1 MWIRRW
7 LSILFIGG
15 LASVNADAE
24 VFLEGYFIARE
35 VCPAFQSIRR
45 GTNPGNAQ
53 TEIARAYDLHSKNA
67 ELASHYLV
75 EFSGAQ
81 PSRRWVAVS
90 CGQHVVLAG
99 EPPPDGGG
107 DGTGGVDE
115 SYVLAVSWQ
124 PGFCETKPGKPECA
138 SMTSDRFDATHFS
151 LHGLWPQPRSNIYCN
166 VEPAQI
172 ALDKDRRWN
181 ELDPLE
187 LTPETRASLDV
198 VMPGTMSGLHRHEW
212 VKHGSCYGDGSP
224 EKYFRDS
231 LALIE
236 SLNASGV
243 QDLFE
248 ANIGE
253 DTETAAIRDA
263 FSAAFGSE
271 TGERVN
277 FKCNQDQARTLIT
290 EMQLQLRG
298 MISSNPDLGELLSA
312 GSPVGRG
319 CSVGVIDP
327 AGFQ

>member
-1 MWIRRW
+1 MWIRIW
-7 LSILFIGG
+7 LLILLVGG
-15 LASVNADAE
+15 LASVTAEAE
-24 VFLEGYFIARE
+24 VLLEGYFIARK
-35 VCPAFQSIRR
+35 VCPAFQSIKQE
-45 GTNPGNAQ
+45 TNPGNAQ

-67 ELASHYLV
+67 EVASHFLV
-75 EFSGAQ
+75 EFPGVQ

-99 EPPPDGGG
+99 KPGPGEGGAK
-107 DGTGGVDE
+107 

-124 PGFCETKPGKPECA
+124 PGFCETKPEKPECV
-138 SMTSDRFDATHFS
+138 SMTPERFDATHFS
-151 LHGLWPQPRSNIYCN
+151 LHGLWPQPRSNVYCN
-166 VEPAQI
+166 VAQAQI
-172 ALDKDRRWN
+172 ALDKDRKWN

-231 LALIE
+231 LALINA
-236 SLNASGV
+236 LNASGV

-248 ANIGE
+248 TNIGQ
-253 DTETAAIRDA
+253 DITTAAISTA
-263 FSAAFGSE
+263 FSAGFGLE
-271 TGERVN
+271 AGERVK
-277 FKCNQDQARTLIT
+277 FMCNGDQGRTLIT

-298 MISSNPDLGELLSA
+298 TISENPDLGELLLA
-312 GSPVGRG
+312 GSRVGRV
-319 CSVGVIDP
+319 CSAGVIDP

>member
-7 LSILFIGG
+7 LLILLVSG
-15 LASVNADAE
+15 LASVQADAE
-24 VFLEGYFIARE
+24 VLLEGYFIARE
-35 VCPAFQSIRR
+35 VCPAFQSIRH

-67 ELASHYLV
+67 EVASHYLV
-75 EFSGAQ
+75 EFPGVQ

-99 EPPPDGGG
+99 ASGPGEGGG
-107 DGTGGVDE
+107 E

-124 PGFCETKPGKPECA
+124 PGFCETKPEKPECA

-151 LHGLWPQPRSNIYCN
+151 LHGLWPQPRNNVYCN
-166 VEPAQI
+166 VVPAQI

-236 SLNASGV
+236 ALNASRV

-248 ANIGE
+248 TNIGQ
-253 DTETAAIRDA
+253 DIATAAISAA
-263 FSAAFGSE
+263 FSAAFGLE
-271 TGERVN
+271 AGERVK
-277 FKCNQDQARTLIT
+277 FRCNQDQARTLIT

-298 MISSNPDLGELLSA
+298 TISENPDLGELLSA
-312 GSPVGRG
+312 GSRVRRG
-319 CSVGVIDP
+319 CSVGVIGNF
-327 AGFQ
+327 ALF

>member
-7 LSILFIGG
+7 LLILLVGG
-15 LASVNADAE
+15 LASVTADAE
-24 VFLEGYFIARE
+24 VLLEGYFIARK
-35 VCPAFQSIRR
+35 VCPVFQSIKHE
-45 GTNPGNAQ
+45 TNPGNAQ
-53 TEIARAYDLHSKNA
+53 TKIARAYDLHSKNA
-67 ELASHYLV
+67 EVASHYLV
-75 EFSGAQ
+75 EFPGVQ

-99 EPPPDGGG
+99 KPGPGEGGG
-107 DGTGGVDE
+107 K
-115 SYVLAVSWQ
+115 SFVLAVSWQ
-124 PGFCETKPGKPECA
+124 PGFCETKPEKPECA

-151 LHGLWPQPRSNIYCN
+151 LHGLWPQPRSNVYCN

-212 VKHGSCYGDGSP
+212 VKHGSCYGDGAP
-224 EKYFRDS
+224 EEYFRDS
-231 LALIE
+231 LGLIDA
-236 SLNASGV
+236 LNASGV

-248 ANIGE
+248 TNIGQNIA
-253 DTETAAIRDA
+253 TAAISAA
-263 FSAAFGSE
+263 FSAGFGLE
-271 TGERVN
+271 AGERVK
-277 FKCNQDQARTLIT
+277 FMCNRDQARTLIT

-298 MISSNPDLGELLSA
+298 TISENPDLGELLSA
-312 GSPVGRG
+312 GSRVGRG
-319 CSVGVIDP
+319 CSMGVIDP

>member
-1 MWIRRW
+1 MWIRIW
-7 LSILFIGG
+7 LLILLVGG
-15 LASVNADAE
+15 LASVTAEAE
-24 VFLEGYFIARE
+24 VLLEGYFIARKA
-35 VCPAFQSIRR
+35 CPAFQSIKHE
-45 GTNPGNAQ
+45 TNPGNAQ

-67 ELASHYLV
+67 EVASHFLV
-75 EFSGAQ
+75 EFPGVQ

-99 EPPPDGGG
+99 KPGPGEGGAK
-107 DGTGGVDE
+107 

-124 PGFCETKPGKPECA
+124 PGFCETKPEKPECV
-138 SMTSDRFDATHFS
+138 SMTPERFDATHFS
-151 LHGLWPQPRSNIYCN
+151 LHGLWPQPRSNVYCN
-166 VEPAQI
+166 VAQAQI
-172 ALDKDRRWN
+172 TLDEDRRWN

-231 LALIE
+231 LALIDA
-236 SLNASGV
+236 LNASGV

-248 ANIGE
+248 TNIGQ
-253 DTETAAIRDA
+253 DITTAAISTA
-263 FSAAFGSE
+263 FSAGFGLE
-271 TGERVN
+271 AGERVK
-277 FKCNQDQARTLIT
+277 FMCNGDQGRTLIT

-298 MISSNPDLGELLSA
+298 TISENPDLGELLLA
-312 GSPVGRG
+312 GSRVGRV
-319 CSVGVIDP
+319 CSAGVIDP

>member
-1 MWIRRW
+1 MWIRIW
-7 LSILFIGG
+7 LLILLVGG
-15 LASVNADAE
+15 LASVTADAE
-24 VFLEGYFIARE
+24 VLLEGYFIARK
-35 VCPAFQSIRR
+35 VCPAFQSIKQE
-45 GTNPGNAQ
+45 TNPGNAQ

-67 ELASHYLV
+67 EVASHFLV
-75 EFSGAQ
+75 EFPGVQ

-99 EPPPDGGG
+99 KPGPGEGGAK
-107 DGTGGVDE
+107 

-124 PGFCETKPGKPECA
+124 PGFCETKPEKPECA
-138 SMTSDRFDATHFS
+138 SMTPDRFDATHFS
-151 LHGLWPQPRSNIYCN
+151 LHGLWPQPRSNVYCN
-166 VEPAQI
+166 VAQAQI
-172 ALDKDRRWN
+172 TLDEDRRWN

-231 LALIE
+231 LALIDA
-236 SLNASGV
+236 LNASGV

-248 ANIGE
+248 TNIGQ
-253 DTETAAIRDA
+253 DITTAAISTA
-263 FSAAFGSE
+263 FSAGFGLE
-271 TGERVN
+271 AGERVT
-277 FKCNQDQARTLIT
+277 FMCKEDQGRKLIT

-298 MISSNPDLGELLSA
+298 TISENPDLGELLLA
-312 GSPVGRG
+312 GSRVGRV
-319 CSVGVIDP
+319 CSAGVIDP

>member
-1 MWIRRW
+1 MWIRIW
-7 LSILFIGG
+7 LLILLVGG
-15 LASVNADAE
+15 LASVTAEAE
-24 VFLEGYFIARE
+24 VLLEGYFIARK
-35 VCPAFQSIRR
+35 VCPAFQSIKQE
-45 GTNPGNAQ
+45 TNPGNAQ

-67 ELASHYLV
+67 EVASHFLV
-75 EFSGAQ
+75 EFPGVQ

-99 EPPPDGGG
+99 KPGPGEGGAK
-107 DGTGGVDE
+107 

-124 PGFCETKPGKPECA
+124 PGFCETKPEKPECV
-138 SMTSDRFDATHFS
+138 SMTPERFDATHFS
-151 LHGLWPQPRSNIYCN
+151 LHGLWPQPRSNVYCN
-166 VEPAQI
+166 VAQAQI
-172 ALDKDRRWN
+172 TLDEDRRWN

-231 LALIE
+231 LALIDA
-236 SLNASGV
+236 LNASGV

-248 ANIGE
+248 TNIGQ
-253 DTETAAIRDA
+253 DITTAAISTA
-263 FSAAFGSE
+263 FSAGFGLE
-271 TGERVN
+271 AGERVK
-277 FKCNQDQARTLIT
+277 FMCNGDQGRTLIT

-298 MISSNPDLGELLSA
+298 TISENPDLGELLLA
-312 GSPVGRG
+312 GSRVGRV
-319 CSVGVIDP
+319 CSAGVIDP